1 MRFQFFSSPI
11 LVFPNQQFY
20 TAKQYIH
27 MTKESTV
34 DSLFVLAEAIFPAAG
49 AGGIGALAV
58 GGNNRTDGVESNDA
72 PNLRS
77 VRILNLSQEDMAE
90 LLRQGIAIDDDKY
103 PAPDNVP
110 RQGETNAGT
119 GNWRREGIIFHRK
132 SGNLQNY
139 FASFRHYSRD
149 SALHM
154 SPLQLLLIMFPEE
167 YIEKVLIHNTN
178 KDMSVPM
185 DHQDCIK
192 WVVCWIYISCWVG
205 IESRQDWWSTTT
217 TLMAK
222 GAPFRLNIIMSRNR
236 FDYILG
242 ALCFTNREVP

>member
-1 MRFQFFSSPI
+1 M
-11 LVFPNQQFY
+11 
-20 TAKQYIH
+20 
-27 MTKESTV
+27 
-34 DSLFVLAEAIFPAAG
+34 D
-49 AGGIGALAV
+49 V
-58 GGNNRTDGVESNDA
+58 GENNCTDGVEANYA
-72 PNLRS
+72 PNLLSGRTS
-77 VRILNLSQEDMAE
+77 NLCSEDMAQ
-90 LLRQGIAIDDDKY
+90 LFCQGISISGDNN
-103 PAPDNVP
+103 PAPENVP
-110 RQGETNAGT
+110 RQGDTNAGYS
-119 GNWRREGIIFHRK
+119 NF
-132 SGNLQNY
+132 QNY
-139 FASFRHYSRD
+139 FAYFRHYSHD
-149 SALHM
+149 SVLRM
-154 SPLQLLLIMFPEE
+154 SLLQLFLIMFLEE